1 MKARFTG
8 DMGIPVPYDG
18 PMPRVAVLNDILE
31 VANILA
37 APLRGEGYEVM
48 TDLTAIDFERV
59 LSFKPQLIIL
69 GVHRKIGAF
78 NRPIRSL
85 EDDVLGFKPLVDM
98 ERYPAISVIPIILI
112 STGLLERD
120 IPTTV
125 NYDSFLIIP
134 EDATLYF
141 PKVKELIETV
151 KTRRKISE
159 YVCPN
164 CGSRLTYT
172 TRPAMNFFCPRCH
185 TGVVVIDDQ
194 RCLITEPGSHHS
206 HPGDMALIRPHEG
219 DTSDQA
225 QARATHRAHPGQ
237 P

>member
-1 MKARFTG
+1 
-8 DMGIPVPYDG
+8 
-18 PMPRVAVLNDILE
+18 MPRIVVLDDVLE

-69 GVHRKIGAF
+69 GVHRRVEAF
-78 NRPIRSL
+78 NRPIRQL
-85 EDDVLGFKPLVDM
+85 EDDVFGFKPLVDM
-98 ERYPAISVIPIILI
+98 ERYPAISVIPIILV
-112 STGLLERD
+112 STGLQERD

-134 EDATLYF
+134 EDAKLYF

-151 KTRRKISE
+151 KTRRKISK
-159 YVCPN
+159 YICPN

-172 TRPAMNFFCPRCH
+172 NRPAADFFCPRCH
-185 TGVVVIDDQ
+185 TGVVVIDE
-194 RCLITEPGSHHS
+194 RHCLITDPGAHASR
-206 HPGDMALIRPHEG
+206 PGDMALIRPREG

-225 QARATHRAHPGQ
+225 QARATQRSQ
-237 P
+237 PDPP